1 MHDRSH
7 PLELLRQAASGRAA
21 AGVRR
26 ALVPRDPGHDGLL
39 DLASNDYLG
48 LCGDERLN
56 AAAAEAARVWGTG
69 TTELHA
75 RLEAALAEFTGAA
88 GALVFSSGYLANLTV
103 VTALA
108 AVLGAPNDLLIVSDA
123 GNHASLIDACRLC
136 ASSARARVTVTP
148 HRDPDAV

>member
-26 ALVPRDPGHDGLL
+26 ALVPRRPNLDGPNLSGWARDGLL

-56 AAAAEAARVWGTG
+56 AAAAEAARGWGTG
-69 TTELHA
+69 STGSRLVPGATELPA
-75 RLEAALAEFTGAA
+75 RPDTGLARFPGAA
-88 GALVFSSGYLANLTV
+88 
-103 VTALA
+103 
-108 AVLGAPNDLLIVSDA
+108 DA
-123 GNHASLIDACRLC
+123 
-136 ASSARARVTVTP
+136 
-148 HRDPDAV
+148 

>member
-1 MHDRSH
+1 MRDRSH

-26 ALVPRDPGHDGLL
+26 ALVPRGPNLDGRARDGLL

-69 TTELHA
+69 S
-75 RLEAALAEFTGAA
+75 TG
-88 GALVFSSGYLANLTV
+88 SGR
-103 VTALA
+103 
-108 AVLGAPNDLLIVSDA
+108 GGPP
-123 GNHASLIDACRLC
+123 GQC
-136 ASSARARVTVTP
+136 A
-148 HRDPDAV
+148 